1 MNKNHE
7 TILEKLREAMIKEE
21 LAIPLYVSHIEQ
33 TLFWSGLPMKK
44 QKIVID
50 NLKIL
55 EADSEMHARAFE
67 TLLKKYTKLK

>member
-1 MNKNHE
+1 MSKNHE
-7 TILEKLREAMIKEE
+7 VILEKLREAMIKEE

-33 TLFWSGLPMKK
+33 TLFWSGLPVKK

-55 EADSEMHARAFE
+55 EADSEMHASAFQNI
-67 TLLKKYTKLK
+67 LKKHTKLK